1 MSYELLLFISCENLE
16 IQTLF
21 VGRIRIYLKVLLFIS
36 CEQVQILFVGSIV
49 LLFNG
54 RPVA

>member
-36 CEQVQILFVGSIV
+36 CEQVQILFVGRIV